1 MFATSWPRALLRF
14 ALATAVVL
22 GLTANGRAATQ
33 DITSQFSIT
42 RSTVFLNRAT
52 NTYDSSTTLTNV
64 ANAPALGALNVV
76 VSGLPSSVTLANKTG
91 VTADGKPYVTPLAA
105 GATLA
110 SGSSLSF
117 TLRFNN
123 PQRISFPSVLQVLY
137 TPYEPPAGAPALFG
151 AVATGGTNA
160 FLIGR
165 LEGANEREVAL
176 QVSTAKTCVLGTLV
190 AGTTVGSPIVVT
202 TDSSGYFGIAA
213 PGVDPGDFVALQAT
227 SAPVGLSPVWSPSSG
242 CLVSARDND
251 SWPKAF
257 ELTGVTPS
265 VQDLIDAPGKV
276 RWYKFPVT
284 PGQRIDIKLTGLPA
298 DYDLAVFRDIG
309 QVFAS
314 QFTPATASPNDLLK
328 LTAEYAP
335 TVFSPTVFSPTVFS
349 PTVFSPDA
357 YAPTVFSPTVFSP
370 TVFSPTVFSPTVF
383 SPTVFSPTVFSP
395 TVFSPTVFSPTV
407 FSPTVFSPTV
417 FSEQEI
423 AQAFSTAQTRSIVA
437 VSANPGSGDEFT
449 VVNTW
454 NRTGYFYARVAGRKG
469 AFDSTTPFKLSVAKG
484 ATTCTGVTDTTLVQR
499 PAQPNS
505 GLKTVIVTDSSKVAL
520 DSTLPGPAGVTLRD
534 KLATLASR
542 SEVLGVLVDV
552 KDDARVKALRE
563 QAAANPACP
572 FAKNLLAEEIKN
584 IIDAYRANPL
594 QYVVLVGNDDA
605 IPFFRSPD
613 QAGLAPESGF
623 VPPVESNSSSEAS
636 LRLDFVLSQD
646 RYGSKTTISLPWNDF
661 PVPGLAVGRLVESA
675 SDIAGLLDAYAE
687 TDATIVPRSTLVT
700 GYDFLEDAANEVKGE
715 LDAGTGSGS
724 VSGVVSDAL
733 ITPNGKSP
741 QDPASWKAADLR
753 AKLFGSRHDVIF
765 LAGHFS
771 ANSAL
776 AADFASSVLTT
787 ELAAST
793 TDFTNAIVFS
803 AGCHSGY
810 NLVDTDAIAGVTLP
824 LDWAQAFARKRATL
838 IAGTGY
844 QYGDTDF
851 LEYSERLYKGFA
863 QQLRAGPA
871 GTAVSVG
878 TALVHAKL
886 AYLATT
892 PDIRGLHEKA
902 LLQATLFGL
911 PMLGVNMPAG
921 RGAIPGTAAAISPDP
936 VSGPSPAATL
946 GLHMKDIGVAPN
958 LVPHAQALRNLETG
972 TEIMANWLS
981 GPDGVVS
988 KAGEPALPLAVVNVT
1003 PDDARLVL
1011 RGIGY
1016 RGGTFVDSGAIFPFS
1031 GAPTTETRGVH
1042 VPFLTPVD
1050 YPAMMWTPNYF
1061 GALAGTG
1068 GTQLLLT
1075 PVQHR
1080 AASVANGTSIQR
1092 RHTQTNLRLFY
1103 SGNLSQAAL
1112 SDGPSIIAVEAV
1124 PDAGGITFSVQ
1135 VVGDPAAAIYQ
1146 VWSTYTG
1153 TGMNAWTS
1161 LDLEQCA
1168 RTGSPTPTLPAVCG
1182 TNEDS
1187 RWWRGRLASP
1197 PANLKFLVQAAN
1209 GVGLV
1214 SRNDNLGAYFA
1225 VAQPTPTATKM
1236 ALVSPPTSAT
1246 AGDNIDVTA
1255 RLTYAGGAAISG
1267 KTVAVSG
1274 GGVSQLGA
1282 TGADGSVTVK
1292 LPVVAT
1298 AGVYQ
1303 IAAAFAGDETF
1314 QPSSTTSPVTF
1325 VKAAATPTPVSASV
1339 ASAGVNITASLGGTT
1354 TAPQQVTVAF
1364 TVTGPSGTT
1373 TIYATTDNLGNAVLP
1388 PPSGLPAGDYT
1399 VTQAAFG
1406 GDGTYAP
1413 TSIALSQTFT
1423 VPKIDQSIAFDPL
1436 PNKSTGDPDFL
1447 VFATASSALPV
1458 AFAASGSCTVT
1469 GSNVHITGAG
1479 SCTIT
1484 ANQAGD
1490 ANTNAAAPVAR
1501 SFTIDSLAT
1510 VASVNRA
1517 GPDPTMGDDA
1527 NAVAY
1532 TVSFSEPVTG
1542 VSASNFAVETTG
1554 ITGAS
1559 VASVSGAG
1567 TTWTVSVNTGR
1578 GSGSLRVD
1586 MINGIGITNG
1596 SGAAVTGLPFTGQ
1609 TYQVDKGGTVLGSGE
1624 GQPVAAF
1631 GSGGYALFSDAQIT
1645 AAPARLRIRANGRI
1659 VAVGGTACAT
1669 NVNPATPAGTY
1680 CTVQIAQYLASG
1692 APDTSFGTNG
1702 RVVTVITN
1710 AGFELNFA
1718 LNADGTLLVGGY
1730 RYNGSADVPF
1740 VAKFTS
1746 SGAVDPSFGTN
1757 GVTTLNALPLG
1768 FGIVGFGIDNS
1779 GRIVFVGTTPNV
1791 GAQGEDVFVTRLTS
1805 SGATDS
1811 TFGVNGVA
1819 QFAIATAGTRN
1830 DRGTTF
1836 NVQPDD
1842 YIVLGG
1848 RTVNSGGSFDFL
1860 LMRIDGS
1867 GAPDPSFGT
1876 SGVVTTRLAG
1886 TTGDNLGRRL
1896 LVQPDG
1902 KIVMVGTVGAG
1913 AATQCG
1919 VTRHEADGTPDL
1931 AFGSGGQL
1939 LLPVSVGCFDLT
1951 QQSDGKIVI
1960 IGSNRVGGVTY
1971 GTLIRLLPSGALDA
1985 AFGAEGYQNI
1995 SSYGTPGRIA
2005 VTSTGNLVTSL
2016 VIQDPADGVLKSYVV
2031 QLSGTLAG
2039 PWLAQSITFDPLA
2052 DSSYGDVF
2060 TVAAAATSGLP
2071 VTFAAAGSCAVS
2083 GNTVQLSGV
2092 GSCAITASQ
2101 PGNATW
2107 FAATPVPRTFA
2118 VGAATQTTTFGA
2130 APAGLA
2136 VGHPPAVVSASS
2148 ASPTAAPSTN
2158 PIIFTSLTPAVCT
2171 VGGINGAFVGPISAG
2186 TCTIAANQAGE
2197 AHYASAPQK
2206 TLSFTIDPL
2215 PASPPQTYTVINLN
2229 DGGTGSLRWA
2239 IEQANAHPGPD
2250 FVDFDPVVFPT
2261 IGTPVMQTI
2270 TLSGQIQISDPLT
2283 ITGPGADRLTID
2295 GNGVLNATP
2304 WSRVFSI
2311 FVTDPACPAL
2321 DGLNDYLVWVSGLRL
2336 VNGRNKNPD
2345 GIGGAIY
2352 TQHSLMLDS
2361 VIIENSAARSA
2372 GAVGFSVQYPGQTL
2386 FISNSQFLDNAATEL
2401 VTPTSAVSAA
2411 SGGAIYVF
2419 ERCSQVPDLPY
2430 TEPVSMTIIDSDFRG
2445 NVAQPLTL
2453 NGRGGALRSFS
2464 RADIAIFN
2472 TVIVDN
2478 HVVSPD
2484 PPAAGRNYHGGA
2496 FDGTAKSLL
2505 IESSEISDNVAFE
2518 ANPANDLTR
2527 SGGLHLFNDAVTRQ
2541 APGNAMGVRI
2551 INSTISGNQSST
2563 TAGAMVV
2570 FGNIALELY
2579 NSTVSDNVA
2588 LPNRTGGI
2596 AMSVGVTSPPSAS
2609 DTARPTLRL
2618 VSSILANSIG
2628 VDVSAG
2634 TALFGPFT
2642 IDAANSVVENICPAP
2657 NCAISVNGTGNL
2669 IGVDPLLGLLTGNGG
2684 PSRTHAP
2691 LPGSPVINAGSNPF
2705 GLTTD
2710 QRGDGFPRT
2719 VGAGTDMGAF
2729 ESASP

>member
-1 MFATSWPRALLRF
+1 MFDASRWQWALLRAWLST
-14 ALATAVVL
+14 ALVL
-22 GLTANGRAATQ
+22 GLAANAHAATQ

-42 RSTVFLNRAT
+42 RSTAFLNRAS
-52 NTYDSSTTLTNV
+52 NTYDSSTTLRNV
-64 ANAPALGALNVV
+64 SNAPALGAINVV
-76 VSGLPSSVTLANKTG
+76 VSGLPGSVTLANKTG

-110 SGSSLSF
+110 SGSSVSF
-117 TLRFNN
+117 TLKFNN
-123 PQRISFPSVLQVLY
+123 PQRISFPSVLQVVY
-137 TPYEPPAGAPALFG
+137 TPYEAPPGAPALFG
-151 AVATGGTNA
+151 AVASGASTA
-160 FLIGR
+160 YLIGR
-165 LEGANEREVAL
+165 LEGANGREIAL
-176 QVSTAKTCVLGTLV
+176 QVSTAKNCVLGTLV
-190 AGTTVGSPIVVT
+190 SGVPVGPPIVVT
-202 TDSSGYFGIAA
+202 TDSDGYFGITA
-213 PGVDPGDFVALQAT
+213 PGVAPGDFVTLQAT
-227 SAPVGLSPVWSPSSG
+227 SVPVGPSPVLSPTSG

-257 ELTGVTPS
+257 PLDGVTPS
-265 VQDLIDAPGKV
+265 IQDLIDAPGKV
-276 RWYKFPVT
+276 RWYKFAVT
-284 PGQRIDIKLTGLPA
+284 PGQRIDVRLTGLPA

-309 QVFAS
+309 QVFES
-314 QFTPATASPNDLLK
+314 QFTPATASSSDLLK

-383 SPTVFSPTVFSP
+383 SPTVFSPTVFSQ
-395 TVFSPTVFSPTV
+395 
-407 FSPTVFSPTV
+407 
-417 FSEQEI
+417 QEI

-454 NRTGYFYARVAGRKG
+454 NRTGYFYARVAGRNG
-469 AFDSTTPFKLSVAKG
+469 AFDSSTPFRLSVAKG
-484 ATTCTGVTDTTLVQR
+484 ATTCTGVTDTTLASR

-520 DSTLPGPAGVTLRD
+520 DSTLPGPEGATLRD
-534 KLATLASR
+534 KLSAFASR
-542 SEVLGVLVDV
+542 AEVLGVLIDM
-552 KDDARVKALRE
+552 KDDARVHALRQ

-572 FAKNLLAEEIKN
+572 FAKNLLAEEIKSV
-584 IIDAYRANPL
+584 IDAYRANPL

-675 SDIAGLLDAYAE
+675 SDIAGLLDAYVQVS
-687 TDATIVPRSTLVT
+687 ATVEPRSTLVT
-700 GYDFLEDAANEVKGE
+700 GYDFLEDAATGVKEE
-715 LDAGTGSGS
+715 LDAGTGLGS
-724 VSGVVSDAL
+724 VSGVVSDVL

-776 AADFASSVLTT
+776 AADFSTSVLTT
-787 ELAAST
+787 ELAAAT
-793 TDFTNAIVFS
+793 NDFTNTIVFS

-810 NLVDTDAIAGVTLP
+810 NLVDADAIAGVTLP

-863 QQLRAGPA
+863 QQLRAGSA

-878 TALVHAKL
+878 AALVQAKL

-911 PMLGVNMPAG
+911 PMLSVNMPAG
-921 RGAIPGTAAAISPDP
+921 RGAIPGTSPAVSPDP
-936 VSGPSPAATL
+936 VPGPSPAATL
-946 GLHMKDIGVAPN
+946 GLRTKDIGVAPG
-958 LVPHAQALRNLETG
+958 LTPHTQALKNLETG
-972 TEIMANWLS
+972 TDVVAGWFS
-981 GPDGVVS
+981 GPDGVIS

-1016 RGGTFVDSGAIFPFS
+1016 RGGTFVDSAAMFPFS

-1042 VPFLTPVD
+1042 VPFLSPVD
-1050 YPAMMWTPNYF
+1050 YPATMWTPNYF

-1068 GTQLLLT
+1068 GTQLLVT

-1080 AASVANGTSIQR
+1080 AASVVDGTSIER
-1092 RHTQTNLRLFY
+1092 LHTAMNLRLFY

-1112 SDGPSIIAVEAV
+1112 SDGPSIIAVDALT
-1124 PDAGGITFSVQ
+1124 DAGGMTFTVQ

-1146 VWSTYTG
+1146 VWITYTG
-1153 TGMNAWTS
+1153 NGMNAWTS

-1182 TNEDS
+1182 TTEDS
-1187 RWWRGRLASP
+1187 RSWKARLASP
-1197 PANLKFLVQAAN
+1197 PSNLKFFVQAAN

-1214 SRNDNLGAYFA
+1214 SRNDNLGAYFS
-1225 VAQPTPTATKM
+1225 VAAPTPTATKIT
-1236 ALVSPPTSAT
+1236 LVSPPTSAT
-1246 AGDNIDVTA
+1246 VGDSVDVTA
-1255 RLTYAGGAAISG
+1255 RLTYAGGAAIGG
-1267 KTVAVSG
+1267 KVVAVSA

-1282 TGADGSVTVK
+1282 TGADGSATVK
-1292 LPVVAT
+1292 MPVVAT

-1303 IAAAFAGDETF
+1303 IAAVFAGDSTF
-1314 QPSSTTSPVTF
+1314 QPSSTASTVTF
-1325 VKAAATPTPVSASV
+1325 VKAAATTTPVSPSV
-1339 ASAGVNITASLGGTT
+1339 ASAGVNVSAALAGTT
-1354 TAPQQVTVAF
+1354 TAPQQVSVAF

-1399 VTQAAFG
+1399 VTQATFG

-1423 VPKIDQSIAFDPL
+1423 VAKINQSIAFDPL
-1436 PNKSTGDPDFL
+1436 PNRSTGDPDFL
-1447 VFATASSALPV
+1447 VFAIASSGLPV
-1458 AFAASGSCTVT
+1458 AFGASGNCTVAGSTVHLT
-1469 GSNVHITGAG
+1469 GSG

-1501 SFTIDSLAT
+1501 SFAIDTVTTVSSL
-1510 VASVNRA
+1510 NRA
-1517 GPDPTMGDDA
+1517 GLDPTMGDAA

-1532 TVSFSEPVTG
+1532 AVNFSEAVTG

-1559 VASVSGAG
+1559 VASVTGSG
-1567 TTWTVSVNTGR
+1567 TTWTVSVNAGR
-1578 GSGSLRVD
+1578 GSGSLRLD
-1586 MINGIGITNG
+1586 MVNSIGVTNG

-1609 TYQVDKGGTVLGSGE
+1609 AYQVDKGGTVLGNGE
-1624 GQPVAAF
+1624 GQPLAAF
-1631 GSGGYALFSDAQIT
+1631 GSGGYALFGDEQIPSS
-1645 AAPARLRIRANGRI
+1645 PARVRIRSNGTI

-1669 NVNPATPAGTY
+1669 NVNPAEPSGGY

-1702 RVVTVITN
+1702 RVVTAITN
-1710 AGFELNFA
+1710 AGPELNFSI
-1718 LNADGTLLVGGY
+1718 NGDGTLLVRGY
-1730 RYNGSADVPF
+1730 RYNGSTDVPF

-1746 SGAVDPSFGTN
+1746 TGAPDTSFGTT
-1757 GVTTLNALPLG
+1757 GVATLAALPLG
-1768 FGIVGFGIDNS
+1768 FGILGSDVDSS
-1779 GRIVFVGTTPNV
+1779 GRIVIVGTTPDA
-1791 GAQGEDVFVTRLTS
+1791 GAQGEDIFVTRLTS
-1805 SGATDS
+1805 TGGTDP
-1811 TFGVNGVA
+1811 TFGLNGIA
-1819 QFAIATAGTRN
+1819 QFAISTAGTRK
-1830 DRGTTF
+1830 DRGTTLGI
-1836 NVQPDD
+1836 QPDG
-1842 YIVLGG
+1842 YIVIGG
-1848 RTVNSGGSFDFL
+1848 RSVNGSGSFDFL
-1860 LMRIDGS
+1860 LMRIDANGTL
-1867 GAPDPSFGT
+1867 DPSFGT
-1876 SGVVTTRLAG
+1876 NGVVTTRFAG
-1886 TTGDNLGRRL
+1886 TTGDNLGRKMIL
-1896 LVQPDG
+1896 QPDG
-1902 KIVMVGTVGAG
+1902 KIVMVGTVAG
-1913 AATQCG
+1913 TAQQCG
-1919 VTRHEADGTPDL
+1919 ITRHDANGTPDSS
-1931 AFGSGGQL
+1931 FGSGGQV
-1939 LLPVSVGCFDLT
+1939 LLPVSVGCFVVS

-1960 IGSNRVGGVTY
+1960 AGNNQVGGVSY
-1971 GTLIRLLPSGALDA
+1971 GTLIRVLSSGALDSG
-1985 AFGAEGYQNI
+1985 FGANGYQDI
-1995 SSYGTPGRIA
+1995 SSYGTPGRVAIA
-2005 VTSTGNLVTSL
+2005 PTGNLVTSL
-2016 VIQDPADGVLKSYVV
+2016 VIEDPADGVQKSYVV

-2039 PWLAQSITFDPLA
+2039 PWLSQSVTFDPLPG
-2052 DSSYGDVF
+2052 SSYGDVF
-2060 TVAAAATSGLP
+2060 TVSAAATSELP
-2071 VTFAAAGSCAVS
+2071 VTFAATGSCIVS
-2083 GNTVQLSGV
+2083 GATVQLTGV
-2092 GSCAITASQ
+2092 GNCTITASQ

-2107 FAATPVPRTFA
+2107 FAATPVPQTFA
-2118 VGAATQTTTFGA
+2118 VGAATQAITFGA

-2136 VGHPPAVVSASS
+2136 VGHPAAAVGASS
-2148 ASPTAAPSTN
+2148 TSTTAAPSTN

-2171 VGGINGAFVGPISAG
+2171 VGGINSAFVAPLSAG

-2197 AHYASAPQK
+2197 ENYASAPQN
-2206 TLSFTIDPL
+2206 TLSFTIDPF
-2215 PASPPQTYTVINLN
+2215 PASPPETFTVTNLN

-2239 IEQANAHPGPD
+2239 IEQANANPGPD
-2250 FVDFDPVVFPT
+2250 FVDFDPLVFPT
-2261 IGTPVMQTI
+2261 TGTPVMQTI
-2270 TLSGQIQISDPLT
+2270 TLSFQIQIAGPLT

-2304 WSRVFSI
+2304 WSRIFSV
-2311 FVTDPACPAL
+2311 FVTDPVICPAF
-2321 DGLNDYLVWVSGLRL
+2321 DGPNDYLVWISGLRL
-2336 VNGRNKNPD
+2336 VNGRNKNPN
-2345 GIGGAIY
+2345 GPGGAIF
-2352 TQHSLMLDS
+2352 TQHSLVLDS
-2361 VIIENSAARSA
+2361 VTVENSAARTG
-2372 GAVGFSVQYPGQTL
+2372 GAVAFWVQYPGQTL
-2386 FISNSQFLDNAATEL
+2386 FISNSQFRDNAATEL
-2401 VTPTSAVSAA
+2401 VPPTSSTFGA
-2411 SGGAIYVF
+2411 SGGAITVA
-2419 ERCSQVPDLPY
+2419 ERCALVPDLPY
-2430 TEPVSMTIIDSDFRG
+2430 TEPVSVTFVDSDFRG
-2445 NVAQPLTL
+2445 NVSQPTTL

-2472 TVIVDN
+2472 TVIADN
-2478 HVVSPD
+2478 HVISPD
-2484 PPAAGRNYHGGA
+2484 PPAPGRNYHGGA
-2496 FDGTAKSLL
+2496 FDGTAKSML
-2505 IESSEISDNVAFE
+2505 IESSEISENVAFE

-2527 SGGLHLFNDAVTRQ
+2527 SGALHLLNDAVTRQ
-2541 APGNAMGVRI
+2541 GPGDAMSVRI
-2551 INSTISGNQSST
+2551 VNSTLSGNQSSA
-2563 TAGAMVV
+2563 TAGAIVA

-2579 NSTVSDNVA
+2579 NSTLSDNAA
-2588 LPNRTGGI
+2588 LPTRTGGI
-2596 AMSVGVTSPPSAS
+2596 ALSVGATSPPSANNTS
-2609 DTARPTLRL
+2609 RPTLRL
-2618 VSSILANSIG
+2618 VSSIIANSVG
-2628 VDVSAG
+2628 VDVAAG
-2634 TALFGPFT
+2634 TALFGPYT
-2642 IDAANSVVENICPAP
+2642 ITATSSLVENICPAP
-2657 NCAISVNGTGNL
+2657 SCAISFAGPGNL
-2669 IGVDPLLGLLTGNGG
+2669 LGMDPLLGPLTSNGG
-2684 PSRTHAP
+2684 ASRTHAP
-2691 LPGSPVINAGSNPF
+2691 LAGSVVINAGSNPF
-2705 GLTTD
+2705 GLATD